1 MDASYVQAVHR
12 HAMHSALTET
22 CLCILIREPELR
34 VHVIF
39 ITGQIQRIYDTNTPC
54 PSATA
59 GRRFSSGCK
68 YRAATK
74 NSRYKNHKQRMQ
86 DLELCSA
93 VERSGRHQLPSPS
106 LRVVCSDHA
115 HLLFNCVFL
124 SLQTAIHGTAEACR
138 LSAKPCSLVHCPAD
152 AWMPSEAANIKVYS
166 NGKQCSHRTQSQHKA
181 WISYDVHTY
190 CITTVSRCF
199 GNGLRSRPK

>member
-1 MDASYVQAVHR
+1 MPASCQCFHVRHMDASYVQAVHR

-39 ITGQIQRIYDTNTPC
+39 ITGQIQRIYDTDTPC

-138 LSAKPCSLVHCPAD
+138 LSAKPCSLLYIALQ
-152 AWMPSEAANIKVYS
+152 MPGCHLKLLISKSTQMESNAVIAHSHSIKP
-166 NGKQCSHRTQSQHKA
+166 G
-181 WISYDVHTY
+181 
-190 CITTVSRCF
+190 
-199 GNGLRSRPK
+199 